1 MPDRILQQEA
11 RLFTRYLLDREP
23 PPECVDRYLAA
34 HRVLLPMV
42 AGADEAVLS
51 LVRRH
56 PWTLPFLDAASGVFY
71 PQSLLRKKLLLAAAI
86 LETSPRS
93 AAEFTSA
100 PTGALSLILRLGTYA
115 AASAAKL
122 ALGAAL
128 LAVAGRA
135 RRG

>member
-1 MPDRILQQEA
+1 MPDTTLQREA

-23 PPECVDRYLAA
+23 PPECVERYLAA
-34 HRVLLPMV
+34 HRVLLPMDE
-42 AGADEAVLS
+42 GADEVVLS

-56 PWTLPFLDAASGVFY
+56 PWALPFLDAASGVFR
-71 PQSLLRKKLLLAAAI
+71 PQSLLRKKLLLTAAI
-86 LETSPRS
+86 LETSPHS

-100 PTGALSLILRLGTYA
+100 RTGAVSLMIRLGTYA

-128 LAVAGRA
+128 LALAGRA